1 MGASVKAPAGY
12 TAHALPMR
20 QGDEDVN
27 EEDFTTFGVDWCG
40 DLLCLVR
47 SAGLEV
53 QQPSPADLATEST
66 Q

>member
-1 MGASVKAPAGY
+1 
-12 TAHALPMR
+12 MR